1 MKNVLFAIGHKK
13 TEEILQDALK
23 SEGLNVVGVVTYK
36 SGILKKIEET
46 RPDVVVIRENILG
59 NENILDII
67 FEIRT
72 QYPAVRVVFFA
83 ETEEDGNNMIATLV
97 SYGIYDILSGKK
109 LKLAAMVNIIKTPR
123 TLKDIGKFN
132 ITTLPFTY
140 RPNEEE
146 EEKEL
151 KEGKGLLK
159 RLFKD
164 KSQDKVIKTAVEPY
178 EKEAQ
183 NKEILLA
190 NTEKEI
196 NRLKDLIKEKENKI
210 KELKDKGTTLE
221 ATKNSLENEVV
232 SLKTKKEFLEKEIQ
246 KLEKDKANYWNLYIA
261 NKDKK
266 VELEQEL
273 LKRRAEVEELEFK
286 IKELKESSI
295 SEEDKIKLEA
305 ERDFLEKEVKEKIE
319 GIEELKVAVEE
330 KSKKFEKL
338 KREYES
344 KLSEEVEVDEGLEK
358 VRDELNKIIEA
369 KIKEKDELDSNFKNK
384 REEIEKIKEEIE
396 KLGSDLKSMNE
407 EYDNL
412 ADKRDELLA
421 EKMKL
426 EKNILNLSF
435 EIERAAKNN
444 ENLLNKVESDTIT
457 LENLQK
463 EAKKISSLDAGA
475 DTKLQNFRENMDK
488 SDEDDF
494 IDDKKVRVK
503 ISERAS
509 NKCQLISFLGSKSG
523 VGNTTIALNT
533 AAVLAGKYKVLYI
546 ETDDKYPYSSYLY
559 ELDNVNKG
567 LEFALKSAAAEDTEG
582 IYKNIVKSANE
593 NVHGLLDFLT
603 VSSTYLIDE
612 NAEPINTQELK
623 ALIRDLK
630 ADNKYDYIV
639 MDIKSD
645 NNSLTES
652 FLKGNMYSD
661 ILYITLTQDIH
672 SVACAFSKK
681 KAVNKEKA
689 YFVINRYDDKCK
701 LKLKDIAEW
710 IESPLESFITIS
722 LDYAMLMNLNID
734 GMFYSLQKGK
744 GYIFSSIVSNILALK

>member
-221 ATKNSLENEVV
+221 ATKNSLEGL
-232 SLKTKKEFLEKEIQ
+232 SIQAEIIFR
-246 KLEKDKANYWNLYIA
+246 NIGFLYI
-261 NKDKK
+261 
-266 VELEQEL
+266 V
-273 LKRRAEVEELEFK
+273 
-286 IKELKESSI
+286 I
-295 SEEDKIKLEA
+295 S
-305 ERDFLEKEVKEKIE
+305 V
-319 GIEELKVAVEE
+319 
-330 KSKKFEKL
+330 
-338 KREYES
+338 
-344 KLSEEVEVDEGLEK
+344 
-358 VRDELNKIIEA
+358 
-369 KIKEKDELDSNFKNK
+369 
-384 REEIEKIKEEIE
+384 
-396 KLGSDLKSMNE
+396 
-407 EYDNL
+407 
-412 ADKRDELLA
+412 
-421 EKMKL
+421 
-426 EKNILNLSF
+426 
-435 EIERAAKNN
+435 
-444 ENLLNKVESDTIT
+444 
-457 LENLQK
+457 
-463 EAKKISSLDAGA
+463 
-475 DTKLQNFRENMDK
+475 FR
-488 SDEDDF
+488 
-494 IDDKKVRVK
+494 
-503 ISERAS
+503 
-509 NKCQLISFLGSKSG
+509 
-523 VGNTTIALNT
+523 
-533 AAVLAGKYKVLYI
+533 
-546 ETDDKYPYSSYLY
+546 
-559 ELDNVNKG
+559 
-567 LEFALKSAAAEDTEG
+567 
-582 IYKNIVKSANE
+582 
-593 NVHGLLDFLT
+593 
-603 VSSTYLIDE
+603 
-612 NAEPINTQELK
+612 IN
-623 ALIRDLK
+623 
-630 ADNKYDYIV
+630 
-639 MDIKSD
+639 
-645 NNSLTES
+645 
-652 FLKGNMYSD
+652 
-661 ILYITLTQDIH
+661 
-672 SVACAFSKK
+672 
-681 KAVNKEKA
+681 
-689 YFVINRYDDKCK
+689 
-701 LKLKDIAEW
+701 
-710 IESPLESFITIS
+710 
-722 LDYAMLMNLNID
+722 
-734 GMFYSLQKGK
+734 
-744 GYIFSSIVSNILALK
+744 